1 MTKWATA
8 DVPVRIPDTV
18 VAVPI
23 ERASIRAVVHVT
35 TRKHQSLAS
44 LYPILFLMRCRI
56 PRKLLVVNIFGGY
69 FRIYGNIRKN
79 LSSHLCFLRSAAFDF
94 LSFFFCCSFFSYSFT
109 FPLLEG
115 ITGED
120 SPGPPRN
127 GYFLP
132 RGRPQT
138 FQAANPTP
146 LAQYRQKGPAA
157 VPSITLPPESTS
169 SPPSA

>member
-94 LSFFFCCSFFSYSFT
+94 LSFFFCCSFFLT
-109 FPLLEG
+109 VLL
-115 ITGED
+115 
-120 SPGPPRN
+120 
-127 GYFLP
+127 FLYLKVS
-132 RGRPQT
+132 RGRIPPVPLGMVIF
-138 FQAANPTP
+138 FQEGD
-146 LAQYRQKGPAA
+146 RRR
-157 VPSITLPPESTS
+157 TS
-169 SPPSA
+169 PHSRHRSRRPDRTGQHACR